1 MRFLCKLVEMNK
13 SLLSLAIGTFALGIT
28 EFGMMGILN
37 DIVADLGITVTRGGH
52 LISAYS
58 VGVAVGAPLLLF
70 LRKMPLRRVMLVLAA
85 FITIGNALVALSP
98 DYTCILVSR
107 FIAGLPHGAFFGAG
121 AIVCTRLAAPGK
133 GATAVAVLVGGM
145 TVANLVGVPIF
156 TFLCQM
162 LSWRIPFALVA
173 LTGAA
178 AFWAIRRMIPTLE
191 PVSTTGIKGQFK
203 FLKKSE
209 PWLIYAGVFFGQASV
224 YCWLS
229 YISPIMTDVTG
240 FPESMMTFI
249 MVLVGAGMVVG
260 NIASGKLSDRY
271 SPAKVTAWLATI
283 VIAVMPLIYF
293 LSECKS
299 ASLVPAFVA
308 PALLFGIGGPL
319 QYLIV
324 EYAKGGEM
332 LGGAGIQIAFNV
344 SNAMAA
350 ALGGAAIDL
359 GLGLASPALAGVPC
373 AIIGSVAL
381 WTLYRKSRPNPKAR
395 PAD

>member
-1 MRFLCKLVEMNK
+1 MRFLCKFVEMNK

-191 PVSTTGIKGQFK
+191 PVSTTGIKGHSSS
-203 FLKKSE
+203 LKS
-209 PWLIYAGVFFGQASV
+209 PNHGLFTPAYFSARQACIAGS
-224 YCWLS
+224 
-229 YISPIMTDVTG
+229 
-240 FPESMMTFI
+240 
-249 MVLVGAGMVVG
+249 
-260 NIASGKLSDRY
+260 
-271 SPAKVTAWLATI
+271 AT
-283 VIAVMPLIYF
+283 
-293 LSECKS
+293 
-299 ASLVPAFVA
+299 
-308 PALLFGIGGPL
+308 
-319 QYLIV
+319 
-324 EYAKGGEM
+324 
-332 LGGAGIQIAFNV
+332 
-344 SNAMAA
+344 
-350 ALGGAAIDL
+350 
-359 GLGLASPALAGVPC
+359 
-373 AIIGSVAL
+373 
-381 WTLYRKSRPNPKAR
+381 YRRL
-395 PAD
+395 